1 MIGELYLKEVL
12 EKFKKDLENFKST
25 KVKCAIIGR
34 SGTGKS
40 SLINAIAG
48 EEIAEVGEV
57 ETTRDVG
64 KPLEYK
70 GLLMYDLPG
79 CSTSNFPKEE
89 YLKQFNINQFD
100 CVILATSDRFYED
113 DLFLIDELTKIKKPV
128 FATRTKIDFSV
139 DRAKRRGVSE
149 NETLVTVYNNMKE
162 SLKGYRVK
170 GIYLTSSDFPQ
181 EYDLSKLLEDIYGSL
196 SNFKK
201 ERFLADINIISEK
214 LLDEKREIAEKIV
227 SRYSALAAANGLNPI
242 PGIDIGVDIALML
255 KMSKD
260 VQEIYGLTE
269 EQQEYNSQFI
279 DKKHFKA
286 FLSKIAQYGARYG
299 AKEGIMIL
307 LKRAGAKVATKTAS
321 KWIPFVGQ
329 AIAAGIG
336 FKMTSSIGTDMIN
349 DAEDIAK
356 EILDSFKNVN

>member
-1 MIGELYLKEVL
+1 MIEELDLKNVL
-12 EKFKKDLENFKST
+12 EKFKKDLDNFQNA

-40 SLINAIAG
+40 SLINAISG

-57 ETTRDVG
+57 ETTMNVG
-64 KPLEYK
+64 EPIQHK
-70 GLLMYDLPG
+70 GLLIYDLPG

-89 YLKQFNINQFD
+89 YLTHFDIEQFD

-128 FATRTKIDFSV
+128 FATRTKIDFSI

-149 NETLVTVYNNMKE
+149 SETLVSIYNNMKD
-162 SLKGYRVK
+162 SLEGYRVK
-170 GIYLTSSDFPQ
+170 GIYLTSSDFPY

-196 SNFKK
+196 SAFKK
-201 ERFLADINIISEK
+201 ERFIADINITSER
-214 LLDEKREIAEKIV
+214 LLEEKREIANKIV

-242 PGIDIGVDIALML
+242 PGLDISVDIALMM
-255 KMSKD
+255 KMSKH

-269 EQQEYNSQFI
+269 EQQEYNSQFL
-279 DKKHFKA
+279 DKKHVKA
-286 FLSKIAQYGARYG
+286 FLTKISQYGARYG
-299 AKEGIMIL
+299 AKDGLMIL
-307 LKRAGAKVATKTAS
+307 LKKAGTTVAMKTAS
-321 KWIPFVGQ
+321 KWMPLVGP

-336 FKMTSSIGTDMIN
+336 FKMTSSIGNDMIN
-349 DAEDIAK
+349 DAENIAK
-356 EILDSFKNVN
+356 EILNTYKI